1 MSPKPSRYHFPS
13 HLALHRHRNVPG
25 AQALLTVTPRS
36 GPSRKPARVNSQA
49 WPHPALRKH
58 EMTRTSVLQALWRES
73 TTEMQGS
80 GVIIASEPRMP
91 PRLSACLARTDTVRP
106 VPNKA
111 MASPVPSSESVHS
124 PVWPPQNTPSVPVA
138 SCLSG
143 LLSTEA
149 VSVTLTLPFTVQ
161 SPVTSPLSRHM
172 GSPHQAQS
180 RTMLPEA
187 ATLAGLNTQR
197 LQVTQ

>member
-1 MSPKPSRYHFPS
+1 MSPKQSRYHFPS
-13 HLALHRHRNVPG
+13 HLAFHRHRDVLG

-36 GPSRKPARVNSQA
+36 GPSRKPAPVNSQA

-58 EMTRTSVLQALWRES
+58 EMTRMNVLQALWRER

-80 GVIIASEPRMP
+80 SVIIATEPCVQ
-91 PRLSACLARTDTVRP
+91 PRHSACLARTDTVRP

-111 MASPVPSSESVHS
+111 MASPFPSSGSVHS
-124 PVWPPQNTPSVPVA
+124 PAWPPQNTSVPLA

-143 LLSTEA
+143 LLSTGA
-149 VSVTLTLPFTVQ
+149 ISVTLTLPFTVQ
-161 SPVTSPLSRHM
+161 SPVTSPRSRHV
-172 GSPHQAQS
+172 GSLHQAQS
-180 RTMLPEA
+180 PTVLPEA
-187 ATLAGLNTQR
+187 ASLAGLNTQR